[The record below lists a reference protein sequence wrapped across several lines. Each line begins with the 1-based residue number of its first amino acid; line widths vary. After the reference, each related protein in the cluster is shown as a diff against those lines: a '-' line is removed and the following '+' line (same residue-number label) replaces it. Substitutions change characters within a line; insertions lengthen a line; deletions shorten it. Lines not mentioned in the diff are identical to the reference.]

1 MVALIRGRYRE
12 IKERAP
18 MLTAQQVERYRWD
31 GYLFPLPAL
40 SPDEL
45 AAGNIV
51 RTYQRSIRRLS
62 PKLPSGCTRRVL
74 PR

>member
-12 IKERAP
+12 IKERAL
-18 MLTAQQVERYRWD
+18 MLTAKQVERYRWD

-45 AAGNIV
+45 TLCN
-51 RTYQRSIRRLS
+51 
-62 PKLPSGCTRRVL
+62 
-74 PR
+74 